1 RVLPLAMNNL
11 HAPTVPSGPTSAPT
25 TNGTSSHLSFTELQQ
40 KKDNV
45 EAELKALGGVLDSHG
60 VDMNTPLL
68 TSDGFPRSD
77 LDVAQI
83 RTTRARIIRL
93 KNDYKEIM
101 ANVEKF
107 LHEHFASAAEGTQ
120 SNAPATVGASGILPD
135 SDSQPLDQPFAK
147 VNSVAANSPAELAG
161 LKAGDEIRNFGYVNR
176 ANHDGLKKV
185 ADCVQGSEGSN
196 IFIKVSRPSG
206 VASRE
211 ELRLTL
217 TPQRDWGGRGMLGCH
232 ITPM

>member
-1 RVLPLAMNNL
+1 MNNL
-11 HAPTVPSGPTSAPT
+11 HAPTVPSGPTSTPT
-25 TNGTSSHLSFTELQQ
+25 TNGTSGHLSFAELQQ

-60 VDMNTPLL
+60 VDMDTPLL
-68 TSDGFPRSD
+68 TRDGFPRSD
-77 LDVAQI
+77 IDVAQI

-101 ANVEKF
+101 AKVEKF
-107 LHEHFASAAEGTQ
+107 LHEHFANAGEATE
-120 SNAPATVGASGILPD
+120 NAPTATAGASGILPD
-135 SDSQPLDQPFAK
+135 SETQSLDPPFAK
-147 VNSVAANSPAELAG
+147 VNSVAASSPAEAAG

-176 ANHDGLKKV
+176 GNHDGLKKV
-185 ADCVQGSEGSN
+185 AECVQGNEGSN
-196 IFIKVSRPSG
+196 IFIRVSRPSG

-217 TPQRDWGGRGMLGCH
+217 TPRRNWGGRGLLGCH
-232 ITPM
+232 ITPL

>member
-1 RVLPLAMNNL
+1 MNNL
-11 HAPTVPSGPTSAPT
+11 HAPTVPAGPTSAPT
-25 TNGTSSHLSFTELQQ
+25 ANGTSNHLSFTELQQ

-45 EAELKALGGVLDSHG
+45 EAELKALGNVLDSHG
-60 VDMNTPLL
+60 VDMDTPLL
-68 TSDGFPRSD
+68 TRDGFPRSD

-107 LHEHFASAAEGTQ
+107 LHEHFANAAEHPESST
-120 SNAPATVGASGILPD
+120 PTTASSAFEVLPD
-135 SDSQPLDQPFAK
+135 TGAQSLDPPFAK
-147 VNSVAANSPAELAG
+147 VDGVSPNSPAELAG
-161 LKAGDEIRNFGYVNR
+161 LKVDDEIRNFGYVNWS
-176 ANHDGLKKV
+176 NHDSLKKV
-185 ADCVQGSEGSN
+185 AECVTGNEGRN
-196 IFIKVSRPSG
+196 IFIRVTRPSG

-217 TPQRDWGGRGMLGCH
+217 TPRRDWGGRGMLGCH
-232 ITPM
+232 ITPI